1 MSRLSGITHIGLASA
16 KQKDELES
24 TYYMN
29 ADDKGGGIQWM
40 ASRLGKLPAE
50 ITSLLDGEPGIDDA
64 RVKEEDSRRVE
75 CSLLLK
81 SV

>member
-1 MSRLSGITHIGLASA
+1 
-16 KQKDELES
+16 
-24 TYYMN
+24 MN

-64 RVKEEDSRRVE
+64 RVKEEDPRRVE
-75 CSLLLK
+75 CSLLLN